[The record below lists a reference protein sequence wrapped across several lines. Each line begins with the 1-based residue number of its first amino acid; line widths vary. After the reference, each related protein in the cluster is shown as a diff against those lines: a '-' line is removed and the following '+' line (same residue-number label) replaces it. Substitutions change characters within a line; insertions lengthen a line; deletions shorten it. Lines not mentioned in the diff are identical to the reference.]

1 MEVDTLW
8 YMVLTQNF
16 CLQTLVDTAMLETD
30 VGDFGLTTGNAWW
43 HDGGYMVAHSI
54 NSKLSLADSCWYSN
68 FRKLIIGDGVLAW
81 GMGS

>member
-30 VGDFGLTTGNAWW
+30 VGDFGLTTGNA
-43 HDGGYMVAHSI
+43 
-54 NSKLSLADSCWYSN
+54 
-68 FRKLIIGDGVLAW
+68 
-81 GMGS
+81 